1 MGENICILHI
11 QKGVDIE
18 NIYINHTTQQQKSNK
33 LTRKWANDVNR

>member
-18 NIYINHTTQQQKSNK
+18 NIYKSYNSTTKIKQTNK
-33 LTRKWANDVNR
+33 EMGKWCE